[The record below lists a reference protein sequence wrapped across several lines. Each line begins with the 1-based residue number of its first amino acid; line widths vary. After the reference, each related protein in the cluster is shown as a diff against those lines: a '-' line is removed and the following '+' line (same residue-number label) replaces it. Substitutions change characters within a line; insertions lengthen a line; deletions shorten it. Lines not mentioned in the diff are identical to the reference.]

1 MPPKAIEKPAE
12 TSPVMP
18 SRAMNIERQGH
29 TRGYWA
35 ATAPNGHTIEDA
47 ISPGYF
53 VNFVAGAVAL
63 RIKDEIEVE
72 DEGMTWRARLCVV
85 GVLPN
90 IKQVRVRLLEHHD
103 FSVAPPPGFR
113 FEWAGSDLWRVYRG
127 QLLIASNCATHDEC
141 LAAIEN
147 AGAVSVPA
155 PAA

>member
-12 TSPVMP
+12 SAPVMP
-18 SRAMNIERQGH
+18 ARGMNIDRQGH
-29 TRGYWA
+29 TRGYWSA
-35 ATAPNGHTIEDA
+35 RAPNGHTIEDA

-53 VNFVAGAVAL
+53 VNFVAGAVSL
-63 RIKDEIEVE
+63 RLGDEIDIEP
-72 DEGMTWRARLCVV
+72 EGMEWWARLRVL

-103 FSVAPPPGFR
+103 FTVTPPPGFH

-127 QLLIASNCATHDEC
+127 KLMIASNCATHEEC

-147 AGAVSVPA
+147 AGALSTPA